1 MAIAD
6 VFIDLVAMKIVVNRM
21 SYIEGNTLTQT
32 SSMDSPTAY
41 HQLGRFI
48 VTFQHLEDTVN
59 NLLVLMA
66 DTDDDVVRILA
77 NELEYSKRLNT
88 ADVLFARFVD
98 LRNNTQKEAKSEFHK
113 LMAELAK
120 LGERRN
126 DLVHSKYNPWF
137 NVHGEEG
144 LLRTNSKLRGSKG
157 EREETEEELQPEA
170 FNDDLQRLALAG
182 GALEKFR
189 LQIIDWLYPA

>member
-1 MAIAD
+1 M
-6 VFIDLVAMKIVVNRM
+6 
-21 SYIEGNTLTQT
+21 Y
-32 SSMDSPTAY
+32 SPTAY

-48 VTFQHLEDTVN
+48 VTFQHLENAVN
-59 NLLVLMA
+59 DLLVLMA

-77 NELEYSKRLNT
+77 NDLEYSRRLNT

-98 LRNNTQKEAKSEFHK
+98 LRNNTQLEAKTEFHK
-113 LMAELAK
+113 LMVELRE

-126 DLVHSKYNPWF
+126 DLVHSKYNPWL
-137 NVHGEEG
+137 NIHGKEG
-144 LLRTNSKLRGSKG
+144 LLRAISKLRGSKG

-170 FNDDLQRLALAG
+170 FNDDLERLALAG

-189 LQIIDWLYPA
+189 LQIIYWLYPK